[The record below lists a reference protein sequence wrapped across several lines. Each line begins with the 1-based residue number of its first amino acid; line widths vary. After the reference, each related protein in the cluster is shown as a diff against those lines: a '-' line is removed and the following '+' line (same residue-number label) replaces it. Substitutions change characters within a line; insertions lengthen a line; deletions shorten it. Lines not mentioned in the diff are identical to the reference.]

1 MTSIGI
7 GFVVGAIVGGALV
20 SAFVYWV
27 FKDGGAVRFPW

>member
-1 MTSIGI
+1 MIEFGIGI
-7 GFVVGAIVGGALV
+7 VVGAALI

>member
-1 MTSIGI
+1 MSIFG
-7 GFVVGAIVGGALV
+7 GGVVLGVILGGAIV